1 MIFLKTTYLVEGC
14 FKWTNVIMETSSSW
28 DSSGFNISITSFL
41 IYINQLKTNVK
52 LIVQDMNESADALN
66 NDLSLISKSPFTW
79 KIFFNSDPSKPAQE
93 VVFSRKQKTQ
103 IYPTISLDNIQV
115 ERVSCQKHLGIL
127 FDEKL
132 NFKPQWKTRICT
144 LQSCIRNNRGHSK
157 IIQI

>member
-1 MIFLKTTYLVEGC
+1 
-14 FKWTNVIMETSSSW
+14 METSSSW

-115 ERVSCQKHLGIL
+115 ERVSYQKHLGIL

-132 NFKPQWKTRICT
+132 NFKPQRKARICT
-144 LQSCIRNNRGHSK
+144 LQSCVRNNKGPF
-157 IIQI
+157 

>member
-41 IYINQLKTNVK
+41 IYINQLKT
-52 LIVQDMNESADALN
+52 DALN

-132 NFKPQWKTRICT
+132 NFKPQ
-144 LQSCIRNNRGHSK
+144 
-157 IIQI
+157 